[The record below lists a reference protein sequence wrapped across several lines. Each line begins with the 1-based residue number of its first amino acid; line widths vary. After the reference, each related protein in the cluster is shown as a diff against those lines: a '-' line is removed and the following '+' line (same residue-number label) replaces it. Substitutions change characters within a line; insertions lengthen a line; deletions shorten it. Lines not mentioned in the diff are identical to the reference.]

1 MRRAVANTKFSLQL
15 LSIVMLLQACAKSQE
30 LPTEPVTLDGA
41 VLHYTG
47 SRCFA
52 VYPGMTPDLPP
63 DTLRFQCGRVYVR
76 FAEGTRWADVQDLLE
91 SLGGQLT
98 DWFPASG
105 EQVLRVMIAVPVGT
119 ERRVILKAR
128 RDERVVLTTL
138 TFVIVGGIY

>member
-1 MRRAVANTKFSLQL
+1 
-15 LSIVMLLQACAKSQE
+15 
-30 LPTEPVTLDGA
+30 
-41 VLHYTG
+41 
-47 SRCFA
+47 
-52 VYPGMTPDLPP
+52 MTPDLPP
-63 DTLRFQCGRVYVR
+63 DTLRFQCGRVYVG